1 MSLPKINY
9 KATLLLFILALIN
22 IGFFLKPSVTE
33 SANLTQVKD
42 TLQTSRLSFA
52 GRVKSPTAAG
62 SSHVWLYTTGTDE
75 FYSISTV
82 NLHAGDSLTIG
93 SGTYTIV
100 DIIDTDEFTVTPVL
114 ASGDADD
121 TDPIYYKSKAQH
133 VITFNTASAIANGYF
148 TVLIPANTTT
158 STSNNGSPDDSG
170 FDFNDT
176 DYPTDPD
183 ITVTANNVTGYT
195 FVTGV
200 ATPSSEASCNS
211 LYSTGS
217 YHCFEVHYSGSGAV
231 GTGIT
236 ITIGSTGGTTTPI
249 LPSPNSSHN
258 VGTADSYTFQL
269 RHYDGSNNLID
280 QTNGK
285 IALIEAVR
293 VTATVDPTITF
304 TIAGVTA
311 DTGTYCGVTRT
322 AASVDSTAYSVP
334 FGSLSLNTFADAV
347 QNLTVS
353 TNANY
358 GYVVTAAEDDELGKD
373 GATTPFIADTTCNSG
388 PCTISAEQE
397 WTTATNNG
405 FGYSLQNVDAASIS
419 FEYNTGA
426 GTFKARPFAN
436 LADTETPQTLFSSS
450 AVADSQNA
458 YVCYRLS
465 VGATQAAG
473 DYENVIIYRATASF

>member
-1 MSLPKINY
+1 MSLSKINH
-9 KATLLLFILALIN
+9 KTALLPFILALVN
-22 IGFFLKPSVTE
+22 IGFFVRPSVTE
-33 SANLTQVKD
+33 SANLTQVKN

-52 GRVKSPTAAG
+52 GRVKSPTAVG
-62 SSHVWLYTTGTDE
+62 SSHVWLYTTATDE

-100 DIIDTDEFTVTPVL
+100 DIIDDDEFTVTPVL
-114 ASGDADD
+114 AAGDADD
-121 TDPIYYKSKAQH
+121 TDPIYFKSKAQH

-176 DYPTDPD
+176 NYPTDPD
-183 ITVTANNVTGYT
+183 ITVTGTNTTGYT

-211 LYSTGS
+211 LYTTGA
-217 YHCFEVHYSGSGAV
+217 YHCFEVHYSGSGSV
-231 GTGIT
+231 GTPIT
-236 ITIGSTGGTTTPI
+236 ITIGSTDGSNTPI
-249 LPSPNSSHN
+249 LPSPTNTHN

-269 RHYDGSNNLID
+269 RHYDASDNLID
-280 QTNGK
+280 QTNGQ

-322 AASVDSTAYSVP
+322 VASVDTTAYSVP
-334 FGSLSLNTFADAV
+334 FGSLSLNTFTDAV

-353 TNANY
+353 TNASY

-373 GATTPFIADTTCNSG
+373 GAATPFIADTTCDSG
-388 PCTISAEQE
+388 PCTISSEQD
-397 WTTATNNG
+397 WATASNNG
-405 FGYSLQNVDAASIS
+405 FGYSLQNVDAAIIA
-419 FEYNTGA
+419 FEYNDS
-426 GTFKARPFAN
+426 GTFLSRPFAN
-436 LADTETPQTLFSSS
+436 LANTDTPQTLFYSST
-450 AVADSQNA
+450 VADSENA
-458 YVCYRLS
+458 YVCYRIS

-473 DYENVIIYRATASF
+473 DYENIIIYRATASF

>member
-1 MSLPKINY
+1 MSLSKINH
-9 KATLLLFILALIN
+9 KTALLLFILALIN
-22 IGFFLKPSVTE
+22 IGFFVRPSVTE

-62 SSHVWLYTTGTDE
+62 SSHVWLYTTATDE

-100 DIIDTDEFTVTPVL
+100 DIIDDDEFTVTPVL
-114 ASGDADD
+114 AAGDADD
-121 TDPIYYKSKAQH
+121 TDPIYFKSKAQH
-133 VITFNTASAIANGYF
+133 VITFYTASAIANGYF
-148 TVLIPANTTT
+148 TILLPANTTT

-183 ITVTANNVTGYT
+183 ITVTGTNTTGYN
-195 FVTGV
+195 FVAGV

-211 LYSTGS
+211 LYTTGA
-217 YHCFEVHYSGSGAV
+217 YHCFEVHYSGSGSV
-231 GTGIT
+231 GTPIT
-236 ITIGSTGGTTTPI
+236 ITIGSTDGSNTPI
-249 LPSPNSSHN
+249 LPSPTNTHN

-269 RHYDGSNNLID
+269 RHYDDNDNLID
-280 QTNGK
+280 QTNGQ

-322 AASVDSTAYSVP
+322 VASVDTTAYSVP
-334 FGSLSLNTFADAV
+334 FGSLSLNTFTDAV

-373 GATTPFIADTTCNSG
+373 GATTPFIPDTTCDTG
-388 PCTISAEQE
+388 PCTISSEQD
-397 WTTATNNG
+397 WATASNNG

-419 FEYNTGA
+419 FEYNDS
-426 GTFKARPFAN
+426 GTFLSRPFAN
-436 LADTETPQTLFSSS
+436 LADNETPQTLFYSST
-450 AVADSQNA
+450 VADSENA
-458 YVCYRLS
+458 YVCYRIS

-473 DYENVIIYRATASF
+473 DYENIIIYRATASF

>member
-1 MSLPKINY
+1 MSLSKINH
-9 KATLLLFILALIN
+9 KTALLLFILALIN
-22 IGFFLKPSVTE
+22 IGFFVRPSVTE

-62 SSHVWLYTTGTDE
+62 SSHVWLYTTATDE

-82 NLHAGDSLTIG
+82 NLHAGDSVTIG

-100 DIIDTDEFTVTPVL
+100 DIIDDDEFTVTPVL
-114 ASGDADD
+114 AAGDADD
-121 TDPIYYKSKAQH
+121 TDPVYFKSKAQH
-133 VITFNTASAIANGYF
+133 VITFNPASAIANGYF
-148 TVLIPANTTT
+148 TILIPANTTT
-158 STSNNGSPDDSG
+158 STSNNCSPYYSS

-183 ITVTANNVTGYT
+183 ITVTGTNTTGYN
-195 FVTGV
+195 FVAGV

-211 LYSTGS
+211 LYTTGA
-217 YHCFEVHYSGSGAV
+217 YHCFEVHYSGSGSV
-231 GTGIT
+231 GTPIT
-236 ITIGSTGGTTTPI
+236 ITIGSTDGSNTPI
-249 LPSPNSSHN
+249 LPSPTNTHN

-269 RHYDGSNNLID
+269 RHYDDSDNLID
-280 QTNGK
+280 QTNGQ

-322 AASVDSTAYSVP
+322 VASVDSTAYSVP
-334 FGSLSLNTFADAV
+334 FGSLSLNTFTDAV

-373 GATTPFIADTTCNSG
+373 GATTPFIPDTTCDTG
-388 PCTISAEQE
+388 PCTISSEQD
-397 WTTATNNG
+397 WATASNNG

-419 FEYNTGA
+419 FEYNDS
-426 GTFKARPFAN
+426 GTFLSRPFAN
-436 LADTETPQTLFSSS
+436 LADTETPQTLFYSST
-450 AVADSQNA
+450 VADSENA
-458 YVCYRLS
+458 YVCYRVS

-473 DYENVIIYRATASF
+473 DYENIIIYRATASF

>member
-1 MSLPKINY
+1 MSLSKINQ
-9 KATLLLFILALIN
+9 KTALLLFILALIN
-22 IGFFLKPSVTE
+22 IGFFVRPSTTE

-52 GRVKSPTAAG
+52 GRVKSPTAVG
-62 SSHVWLYTTGTDE
+62 SSHVWLYTTATDE

-100 DIIDTDEFTVTPVL
+100 DIIDDDEFTVTPVL
-114 ASGDADD
+114 AAGDADD
-121 TDPIYYKSKAQH
+121 TDPVYFKSKAQH
-133 VITFNTASAIANGYF
+133 IITFETASAIANGYF
-148 TVLIPANTTT
+148 TVLIPANTST

-183 ITVTANNVTGYT
+183 ITVTAANASGYT

-211 LYSTGS
+211 LYTTGS
-217 YHCFEVHYSGSGAV
+217 YHCFEVHYSGTGSV
-231 GTGIT
+231 GTPIT
-236 ITIGSTGGTTTPI
+236 ITIGATDGSNTPI
-249 LPSPNSSHN
+249 LPSPTNTHN
-258 VGTADSYTFQL
+258 IGTADSYTFQL
-269 RHYDGSNNLID
+269 RHYDDSDSLID
-280 QTNGK
+280 QTNGQ

-311 DTGTYCGVTRT
+311 DSGTYCGVTRT

-334 FGSLSLNTFADAV
+334 FGSLSLNTFTDAV

-353 TNANY
+353 TNASY

-373 GATTPFIADTTCNSG
+373 GATTPFIADTTCDSG
-388 PCTISAEQE
+388 PCTISSEQD
-397 WTTATNNG
+397 WATASNNG

-419 FEYNTGA
+419 FEYNDS
-426 GTFKARPFAN
+426 GTYLSRPFAN
-436 LADTETPQTLFSSS
+436 LADTESPQTLFYSST
-450 AVADSQNA
+450 VADSENA
-458 YVCYRLS
+458 YVCYRIS

-473 DYENVIIYRATASF
+473 DYENIIIYRATASF

>member
-1 MSLPKINY
+1 MSLSKINH
-9 KATLLLFILALIN
+9 KTALLLFILALIN
-22 IGFFLKPSVTE
+22 IGFFVRPSVTE

-62 SSHVWLYTTGTDE
+62 SSHVWIYTTGTDE

-100 DIIDTDEFTVTPVL
+100 DIIDDDEFTVTPVL
-114 ASGDADD
+114 AAGDADD
-121 TDPIYYKSKAQH
+121 TDPIYFKSKAQH
-133 VITFNTASAIANGYF
+133 VITFYTASAIANGYF
-148 TVLIPANTTT
+148 TILLPANTTT

-183 ITVTANNVTGYT
+183 ITVTGTNTTGYN
-195 FVTGV
+195 FVAGV

-211 LYSTGS
+211 LYTTGA
-217 YHCFEVHYSGSGAV
+217 YHCFEVHYSGSGSV
-231 GTGIT
+231 GTPIT
-236 ITIGSTGGTTTPI
+236 ITIGSTDGSNTPI
-249 LPSPNSSHN
+249 LPSPTNTHN

-269 RHYDGSNNLID
+269 RHYDDNDNLID
-280 QTNGK
+280 QTNGQ

-322 AASVDSTAYSVP
+322 VASVDTTAYSVP
-334 FGSLSLNTFADAV
+334 FGSLSLNTFTDAV

-373 GATTPFIADTTCNSG
+373 GATTPFIPDTTCDTG
-388 PCTISAEQE
+388 PCTISSEQD
-397 WTTATNNG
+397 WATASNNG

-419 FEYNTGA
+419 FEYNDS
-426 GTFKARPFAN
+426 GTFLSRPFAN
-436 LADTETPQTLFSSS
+436 LADNETPQTLFYSST
-450 AVADSQNA
+450 VADSENA
-458 YVCYRLS
+458 YVCYRIS

-473 DYENVIIYRATASF
+473 DYENIIIYRATASF